1 MLFSSP
7 QYSCAEFPEGQIFIK
22 MGKGKKK
29 ITLLHTIT
37 AVAVIITCIN
47 VEYMHSRHVQIQA
60 QDLTVL
66 DSMTKQQNNSLCP
79 QN

>member
-29 ITLLHTIT
+29 ITLLHAIT

>member
-47 VEYMHSRHVQIQA
+47 VECMHSRHVQIQA